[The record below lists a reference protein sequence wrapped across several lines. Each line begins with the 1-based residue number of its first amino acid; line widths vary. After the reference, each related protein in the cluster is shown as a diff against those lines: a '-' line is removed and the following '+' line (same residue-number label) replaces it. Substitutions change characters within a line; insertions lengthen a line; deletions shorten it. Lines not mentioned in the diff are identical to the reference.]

1 MLIEYNKNWFQYD
14 WRYYQKKCFRNIRDA
29 YLDDKI
35 TEQMVVQAGGTGK
48 RAGAVEISNFSSFRA
63 KPSLFLAHREELIF
77 QAVADFE
84 KCHGFNN
91 VGVIK
96 GKRFEIDKR
105 VVIASPQTLANR
117 LHLIDPDHFGLVQAD
132 EVHNYMAKSFIKCIR
147 HFNHKLFIGWTATP
161 YRLDG
166 LSLSNLVE
174 KIVFEYNTDQAI
186 RDGYLAELHGIRIKT
201 NLELKGVHK
210 QMGDFNQKQLEE
222 TVDIPARNNLIA
234 AKYKE
239 FADGRQF
246 VAFGVTI
253 KHCENLAYNFEKH
266 GYKVAVVSAN
276 TKNRKEI
283 DQQFREKKLDGLV
296 NVNIYTEG
304 WDYSDVGAVI
314 NASPT
319 MSLTRYL
326 QRVFRGTRLKSPE
339 YVQKFGQ
346 NCIILDA
353 VDDSAKHNLI
363 NTWELD
369 RGKKASEKLFVTS
382 EQREKLQLAE
392 DERAKRK
399 FTSVTDKDTKVDLLK
414 LPKVSISGSPK
425 MLEPATEAQIRFMQS
440 IGVYQEGVEYT
451 KALASEA
458 ISNAPAYPKQMRWL
472 KEKGYDVSGG
482 ATIGQYQKAL
492 QKYEW
497 DNRSK
502 VDEELL
508 K

>member
-1 MLIEYNKNWFQYD
+1 
-14 WRYYQKKCFRNIRDA
+14 
-29 YLDDKI
+29 
-35 TEQMVVQAGGTGK
+35 
-48 RAGAVEISNFSSFRA
+48 
-63 KPSLFLAHREELIF
+63 
-77 QAVADFE
+77 
-84 KCHGFNN
+84 
-91 VGVIK
+91 
-96 GKRFEIDKR
+96 
-105 VVIASPQTLANR
+105 
-117 LHLIDPDHFGLVQAD
+117 
-132 EVHNYMAKSFIKCIR
+132 
-147 HFNHKLFIGWTATP
+147 
-161 YRLDG
+161 
-166 LSLSNLVE
+166 
-174 KIVFEYNTDQAI
+174 
-186 RDGYLAELHGIRIKT
+186 
-201 NLELKGVHK
+201 
-210 QMGDFNQKQLEE
+210 
-222 TVDIPARNNLIA
+222 
-234 AKYKE
+234 
-239 FADGRQF
+239 
-246 VAFGVTI
+246 
-253 KHCENLAYNFEKH
+253 
-266 GYKVAVVSAN
+266 
-276 TKNRKEI
+276 
-283 DQQFREKKLDGLV
+283 
-296 NVNIYTEG
+296 
-304 WDYSDVGAVI
+304 
-314 NASPT
+314 

-382 EQREKLQLAE
+382 KQREKLQLAE

-440 IGVYQEGVEYT
+440 IGVYQEDVEYT